1 MKVDRLAIEAISPI
15 TCTLTTT
22 ATSVPSKVPVTL
34 KICGVFNWFS
44 S

>member
-1 MKVDRLAIEAISPI
+1 VKVDRLAIEAISPI